1 MNKLSEFFNRDE
13 QIHQAATFEREN
25 GPKIDLARQ
34 AILAAGGRILQSS
47 LANVLDESERDALK
61 VALDAS
67 DVSSAFQL
75 LRPMAARFVVANCS
89 EVYWQ
94 WIDAVSCFSDA
105 VGSWWPYM
113 TMERRAI
120 NITEAEADANRI
132 LR

>member
-1 MNKLSEFFNRDE
+1 MASSLKFLNRDE
-13 QIHQAATFEREN
+13 QIQQAATFERES

-61 VALDAS
+61 MALDAG
-67 DVSSAFQL
+67 DVTSAFQL
-75 LRPMAARFVVANCS
+75 LRPLAARFVIANCS
-89 EVYWQ
+89 GVYWQ
-94 WIDAVSCFSDA
+94 WIDATNCFSDA

-120 NITEAEADANRI
+120 NITEAEVDANRI
-132 LR
+132 LP